1 MQNFIIFQHFDCL
14 VGQGQVVLW
23 LIPQSMKLHQPIFN
37 FALKVLMYLRSFVRL
52 IISSQFR
59 RGLASYRSWFDSQIR
74 KFLGIYYQV
83 GRYLLFNCIVFKDH
97 DFFFFL
103 EADYTPKY
111 LCCSTTCFI
120 SDEYPTKYQPRSSLL
135 NFIDLQGSVAGSLRP
150 YYFIFN
156 LFLLCVLCNIVQNKI
171 KPKCCFFVIQ
181 NTYLRVILFVD

>member
-1 MQNFIIFQHFDCL
+1 MFQHFDCL

-97 DFFFFL
+97 DFFFSRL
-103 EADYTPKY
+103 SAPRNTYAAAARVLSLTSTQPNINHAH
-111 LCCSTTCFI
+111 LCLTSLICRDLSLARCA
-120 SDEYPTKYQPRSSLL
+120 PTILFS
-135 NFIDLQGSVAGSLRP
+135 I
-150 YYFIFN
+150 YFFCAC
-156 LFLLCVLCNIVQNKI
+156 CVILYKI
-171 KPKCCFFVIQ
+171 K
-181 NTYLRVILFVD
+181 